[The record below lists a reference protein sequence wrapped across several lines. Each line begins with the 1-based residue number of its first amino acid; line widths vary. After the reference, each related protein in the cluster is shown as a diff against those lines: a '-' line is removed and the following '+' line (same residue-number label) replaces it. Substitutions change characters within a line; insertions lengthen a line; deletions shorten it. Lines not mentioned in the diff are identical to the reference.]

1 MNSLSDIP
9 SVYLIGIGG
18 IGMSAL
24 ARYFAQRGMSVAG
37 YDRTASALTDSLVS
51 EGIGLTLDERVEAI
65 PQPFLRKEGTLVI
78 YTPAIPKE
86 HPQLQ
91 FFRSSGFELMK
102 RAEVLGLVSE
112 DYRTVAVGGTHGKT
126 TTSSLLTHLLRSSH
140 LSCNAILGGISA
152 DYQTNFL
159 SSGRS
164 QLLVT
169 EADEY
174 DRSFL
179 QLHPHI
185 AIVTSVDADH
195 LEIYGSAGQMEEGF
209 RAFAERVPDS
219 GIFIHRA
226 GLPFDDL
233 ETEARKLTYAVED
246 EADYRAIN
254 VRVEN
259 GRFTFDLLMPD
270 GIYWK
275 DLVLGIY
282 GRHNVENAVA
292 AIAAA
297 TLLGAREEEIR
308 AALASCKGVQ
318 RRFEIHL
325 NTPSAAYVDDYA
337 HHPSEL
343 DACISAARELFPN
356 RRLTGI
362 FQPHLFT
369 RTRDHLD
376 GFAQSLSKVDELIL
390 LDIYPARELPIDGV
404 TSSALL
410 EQIPM
415 VEKRLLQ
422 KNEVVPFLENN
433 RPDVLLTIGAGDID
447 RLVGGIAEMMMDAQ
461 KRQ

>member
-1 MNSLSDIP
+1 MNSLSDIS

>member
-1 MNSLSDIP
+1 MNSLSDIS

-24 ARYFAQRGMSVAG
+24 ARYFVQRGMNVAG

-51 EGIGLTLDERVEAI
+51 EGIGLTLDERVGAI
-65 PQPFLRKEGTLVI
+65 PQPFLCKEGTLVI

-91 FFRSSGFELMK
+91 FFRSNGFELMK

-112 DYRTVAVGGTHGKT
+112 DYHTVAVGGTHGKT

-152 DYQTNFL
+152 DYNTNFL

-195 LEIYGSAGQMEEGF
+195 LEIYGTASQMEEGF
-209 RAFAERVPDS
+209 REFAERVPDR

-233 ETEARKLTYAVED
+233 ETEARKLSYAVED

-254 VRVEN
+254 VRVED
-259 GRFTFDLLMPD
+259 GRFVFDLLMPD
-270 GIYWK
+270 DISWDG
-275 DLVLGIY
+275 LVLGIY

-297 TLLGAREEEIR
+297 TLLGAKEVEIR

-325 NTPSAAYVDDYA
+325 NTPTVAYVDDYA

-356 RRLTGI
+356 RKLTGI
-362 FQPHLFT
+362 FQPHLFS

-376 GFAQSLSKVDELIL
+376 GFAQSLSRLDELIL
-390 LDIYPARELPIDGV
+390 LDIYPARELPIEGV
-404 TSSALL
+404 TSTALL
-410 EQIPM
+410 DQVPM
-415 VEKRLLQ
+415 TAKRLLQ
-422 KNEVVPFLENN
+422 KSEVVPYLEMN
-433 RPDVLLTIGAGDID
+433 RPDVLLTMGAGDID
-447 RLVGGIAEMMMDAQ
+447 RLVAPINQLLA
-461 KRQ
+461 

>member
-1 MNSLSDIP
+1 MNSLSDIS

-65 PQPFLRKEGTLVI
+65 PQPFLRTEGTLVI

-91 FFRSSGFELMK
+91 FFRSNGFELMK

-126 TTSSLLTHLLRSSH
+126 TTSSLLTHLLQSSH

-195 LEIYGSAGQMEEGF
+195 LEIYGTAGQMVEGF
-209 RAFAERVPDS
+209 REFAERVPDS

-233 ETEARKLTYAVED
+233 ETESRKLSYAVED

-254 VRVEN
+254 VRVVN
-259 GRFTFDLLMPD
+259 GHFVFDLLMPE
-270 GIYWK
+270 GIRWNG
-275 DLVLGIY
+275 LILGIY

-297 TLLGAREEEIR
+297 TLLGTREEEIR

-325 NTPSAAYVDDYA
+325 NTLTAAYVDDYA

-356 RRLTGI
+356 RKLTGI

-376 GFAQSLSKVDELIL
+376 GFAQSLSKLDELIL
-390 LDIYPARELPIDGV
+390 LDIYPARELPIEGV
-404 TSSALL
+404 TSAALL
-410 EQIPM
+410 ERVPM
-415 VEKRLLQ
+415 KEKRLLE
-422 KNEVVPFLENN
+422 KGEVVFYLENN
-433 RPDVLLTIGAGDID
+433 RPDVLLTMGAGDID
-447 RLVGGIAEMMMDAQ
+447 RLVAPINQLLA
-461 KRQ
+461 

>member
-1 MNSLSDIP
+1 VNSLSDIS

-65 PQPFLRKEGTLVI
+65 PQPFLRTEGTLVI

-91 FFRSSGFELMK
+91 FFRSNGFELMK

-195 LEIYGSAGQMEEGF
+195 LEIYGTAGQMVEGF
-209 RAFAERVPDS
+209 REFAERVPDS

-233 ETEARKLTYAVED
+233 ETESRKLSYAVED

-259 GRFTFDLLMPD
+259 GHFVFDLLMPE
-270 GIYWK
+270 GIRWNG
-275 DLVLGIY
+275 LILGIY

-325 NTPSAAYVDDYA
+325 NTDTVAYVDDYA

-356 RRLTGI
+356 RKLTGI
-362 FQPHLFT
+362 FQPHLFS

-376 GFAQSLSKVDELIL
+376 GFAQSLSKLDELIL
-390 LDIYPARELPIDGV
+390 LEIYPARELPIEGV
-404 TSSALL
+404 TSAALL
-410 EQIPM
+410 ERVPM
-415 VEKRLLQ
+415 KEKRLLE
-422 KNEVVPFLENN
+422 KGEVVFYLENN
-433 RPDVLLTIGAGDID
+433 RPDVLLTMGAGDIG
-447 RLVGGIAEMMMDAQ
+447 RLVAPINQLLA
-461 KRQ
+461 

>member
-1 MNSLSDIP
+1 MNSLSDIS

-24 ARYFAQRGMSVAG
+24 ARYFAQRGMNVSG

-65 PQPFLRKEGTLVI
+65 PQPFQRKEGTLVI

-91 FFRSSGFELMK
+91 FFRSNGYELMK

-195 LEIYGSAGQMEEGF
+195 LEIYGTSDQMVEGF
-209 RAFAERVPDS
+209 RDFAERVPDR

-226 GLPFDDL
+226 GLPFDGL
-233 ETEARKLTYAVED
+233 ETEARRLTYAVED

-270 GIYWK
+270 GVRWNG
-275 DLVLGIY
+275 LVLGIY

-297 TLLGAREEEIR
+297 TLLGAREDEIR

-325 NTPSAAYVDDYA
+325 NTPTAAYVDDYA

-343 DACISAARELFPN
+343 DACISAACELFPN
-356 RRLTGI
+356 RKLTGI

-369 RTRDHLD
+369 RTRDHLN
-376 GFAQSLSKVDELIL
+376 GFAQSLSKLDELIL
-390 LDIYPARELPIDGV
+390 LDIYPARELPIEGV
-404 TSSALL
+404 TSTALL
-410 EQIPM
+410 EKVPM
-415 VEKRLLQ
+415 TEKRLLQ
-422 KNEVVPFLENN
+422 KNEIIPFLEKN
-433 RPDVLLTIGAGDID
+433 RPDVLLTMGAGDID
-447 RLVGGIAEMMMDAQ
+447 RLVAPINQLFA
-461 KRQ
+461 